1 MNNRADRDRRGFT
14 LIELLVAIGAIALIA
29 VGIAAVFESVGRTVT
44 GGRRVSLLN
53 QAAAQIEQQLRQDF
67 RAMSRDGFLVI
78 RHGYVDVNAN
88 GTLDITTGADDVMLH
103 PADLAPRP
111 RRSDEIVFL
120 ARGQFTSVRDA
131 LHPERSPKGD
141 HARIYIG
148 HGARYDADGTTAEIN
163 AFVTPE
169 VNHGASGGPADR
181 WRLGAR
187 DGPNEFAAE
196 WILARHVTLLIQP
209 TGAEQGPPNPD
220 PFNLAPARWLDS
232 DIQIAGQ
239 PAASSLFRHLAQFGS
254 TDGPVPRI
262 RNNSAGLSPL
272 FASGLVD
279 VATTDPAEVR
289 TIICDAAILPV
300 NSSPADFDPATG
312 TVLDGSFQASPANG
326 NPLLG
331 DRKFVHAWLRELFP
345 AHSYAGSAGGH
356 RIRVEPSMPAYVDTV
371 SLAAQQGWA
380 SDVLAYRLADQRAVT
395 AHGFVP
401 RCTEFIVEFSFGET
415 VNDTNN
421 PRHGELIWHG
431 LERFVDAD
439 GNPGNG
445 PFNDGR
451 EHRVAAPY
459 PTDPATGNPR
469 PYATIYRKLDGTTG
483 TYALAASTVYDTT
496 LPAGGTY
503 PVQRY
508 AHFGYFDPTWNPG
521 AANEPPTLPWA
532 WPKLI
537 RITLSLADA
546 QDPSVEQSYQFVFEV
561 PERRSF

>member
-1 MNNRADRDRRGFT
+1 MHNQANRNRRGFT

-53 QAAAQIEQQLRQDF
+53 QAAAQIEQQLREDF

-78 RHGYVDVNAN
+78 RHAYVDVNAN
-88 GTLDITTGADDVMLH
+88 GNLTLAGDSVPLH
-103 PADLAPRP
+103 PADLNPRP
-111 RRSDEIVFL
+111 RRADEIVFL
-120 ARGQFTSVRDA
+120 ARGRFTSVRDA
-131 LHPERSPKGD
+131 LHPVRSPKGD

-148 HGARYDADGTTAEIN
+148 HGARYDADGSQSEIN

-169 VNHGASGGPADR
+169 TDHGFPGDPADR

-187 DGPNEFAAE
+187 NGPNEFAAE
-196 WILARHVTLLIQP
+196 WMLARHVTLLIQP

-220 PFNLAPARWLDS
+220 PFGLAPARWLDS
-232 DIQIAGQ
+232 DIQIAAQ
-239 PAASSLFRHLAQFGS
+239 PAASSLFRHLAQFDS
-254 TDGPVPRI
+254 PSIPRI
-262 RNNSAGLSPL
+262 RNNAEGLLPL
-272 FASGLVD
+272 FASGIVD
-279 VATTDPAEVR
+279 IATTDPAEVR
-289 TIICDAAILPV
+289 TIICDADILPF

-312 TVLDGSFQASPANG
+312 AALDGSFQASPPTG

-345 AHSYAGSAGGH
+345 SHSFAGSAGGH

-371 SLAAQQGWA
+371 ALAGQQGWTPE
-380 SDVLAYRLADQRAVT
+380 VLAYRLADQRAVT

-401 RCTEFIVEFSFGET
+401 RCTEFIVEFSFGQT
-415 VNDTNN
+415 VNDDTS

-439 GNPGNG
+439 GDPNTSNG

-451 EHRVAAPY
+451 EYRVAAPY
-459 PTDPATGNPR
+459 PTDPATGAPR
-469 PYATIYRKLDGTTG
+469 DYSTVYRRLDGTTG
-483 TYALAASTVYDTT
+483 SYQLYPNTIYDATI
-496 LPAGGTY
+496 PSGGQY
-503 PVQRY
+503 PVEQY
-508 AHFGYFDPTWNPG
+508 AHFGYFDPTWQPA
-521 AANEPPTLPWA
+521 AANEPPTIPWA
-532 WPKLI
+532 WPTLI

>member
-29 VGIAAVFESVGRTVT
+29 VGIAAVFESVGRTVS

-53 QAAAQIEQQLRQDF
+53 QAAAQIEQQLRDDF
-67 RAMSRDGFLVI
+67 RSMSRDGFLVI
-78 RHGYVDVNAN
+78 RHGYVDVDAN
-88 GTLDITTGADDVMLH
+88 GALTLAGDSVPLH
-103 PADLAPRP
+103 PADLTPRP
-111 RRSDEIVFL
+111 RRADEIVFL

-131 LHPERSPKGD
+131 LHPTRSPKGD

-148 HGARYDADGTTAEIN
+148 HGVRYDADGSQSEIN

-169 VNHGASGGPADR
+169 VDFGFPGDQADR

-187 DGPNEFAAE
+187 NGPNEFAAE
-196 WILARHVTLLIQP
+196 WVLARHVTLLIQP
-209 TGAEQGPPNPD
+209 TGAEQGAPNPD

-239 PAASSLFRHLAQFGS
+239 PAATSLFRHLAQFGS
-254 TDGPVPRI
+254 ADGSIARI
-262 RNNSAGLSPL
+262 RNIAAGLTPL

-279 VATTDPAEVR
+279 VATADPGEVR
-289 TIICDAAILPV
+289 TIVCDAEILPI

-312 TVLDGSFQASPANG
+312 DAIDGEFQATPANG
-326 NPLLG
+326 NPLQG
-331 DRKFVHAWLRELFP
+331 DRRFVQAWLRELFP
-345 AHSYAGSAGGH
+345 AHSYSGSSGGH
-356 RIRVEPSMPAYVDTV
+356 RVRVEPSMPAYVDTV
-371 SLAAQQGWA
+371 ALANQQGWTA
-380 SDVLAYRLADQRAVT
+380 ETLAYRLADQRAVT
-395 AHGFVP
+395 AHGFVA

-415 VNDTNN
+415 VNDDTS

-439 GNPGNG
+439 GNPNTSNG

-451 EHRVAAPY
+451 EYRVAAPY
-459 PTDPATGNPR
+459 PIDPATGGGDLHT
-469 PYATIYRKLDGTTG
+469 TIYRRLDGTIG
-483 TYALAASTVYDTT
+483 SHDLAPSTVYDTT
-496 LPAGGTY
+496 IASGSP
-503 PVQRY
+503 PVQQY
-508 AHFGYFDPTWNPG
+508 AHFGYFDPTWVPSG
-521 AANEPPTLPWA
+521 ANEPPTLPWA

>member
-1 MNNRADRDRRGFT
+1 MHIQANRDRRGFT

-29 VGIAAVFESVGRTVT
+29 VGVAAVFESVGRTVS

-53 QAAAQIEQQLRQDF
+53 QAAAQIEQQLREDF
-67 RAMSRDGFLVI
+67 RSMSRDGFLI
-78 RHGYVDVNAN
+78 FRHGYVDVDAN
-88 GTLDITTGADDVMLH
+88 GNLTLAGDSVPLH
-103 PADLAPRP
+103 PADLTPRP
-111 RRSDEIVFL
+111 RRADEIVFL
-120 ARGQFTSVRDA
+120 ARGRFTSVRDA
-131 LHPERSPKGD
+131 LHPTRSPKGD

-148 HGARYDADGTTAEIN
+148 HGVRYDADGSQSEIDV
-163 AFVTPE
+163 FVTPE
-169 VNHGASGGPADR
+169 VDFGFPGDQADR

-187 DGPNEFAAE
+187 NGPNEFAAE
-196 WILARHVTLLIQP
+196 WVLARHVTLLIQP

-232 DIQIAGQ
+232 DVQIAGQ
-239 PAASSLFRHLAQFGS
+239 PAASSLFRRMAEFGAS
-254 TDGPVPRI
+254 DGAVPRI
-262 RNNSAGLSPL
+262 RTASAGAFPL

-279 VATTDPAEVR
+279 VAATDPAEVR
-289 TIICDAAILPV
+289 TIVCDAAILPI

-312 TVLDGSFQASPANG
+312 AALDGSFQASPANG
-326 NPLLG
+326 NPLQG

-345 AHSYAGSAGGH
+345 SHSYAGSSGGH

-371 SLAAQQGWA
+371 SFANQQGWTA
-380 SDVLAYRLADQRAVT
+380 ERLAYRLADQRAVT
-395 AHGFVP
+395 AHGFVA

-415 VNDTNN
+415 VNNAAN

-439 GNPGNG
+439 GDPNTSNG

-451 EHRVAAPY
+451 EYRVAAPY
-459 PTDPATGNPR
+459 PTDPATGAAR
-469 PYATIYRKLDGTTG
+469 SHATTYRKLDGTIG
-483 TYALAASTVYDTT
+483 TYPLAVNTVYDATI
-496 LPAGGTY
+496 PGANY
-503 PVQRY
+503 PVEQY
-508 AHFGYFDPTWNPG
+508 AHFGYFDPTWVPSG
-521 AANEPPTLPWA
+521 ANEPPTLPWA